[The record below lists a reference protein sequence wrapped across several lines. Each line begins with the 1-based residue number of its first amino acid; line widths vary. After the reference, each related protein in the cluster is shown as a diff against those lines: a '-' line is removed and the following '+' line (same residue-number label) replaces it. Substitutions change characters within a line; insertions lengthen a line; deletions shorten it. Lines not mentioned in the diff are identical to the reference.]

1 MRGSG
6 RRRKHGAAEDVGGQ
20 LVLSFGL
27 LESLLPIGGSELEQ
41 AISGPGADHAEQV
54 SEVAVGL
61 DSVQASA
68 GEQRD
73 EHGVDGSAVVAAD
86 EQPVSTT
93 EDLAMTARL
102 LSRRVLSFSFRGA
115 SAMDRSIRKSAPM
128 CESATLARS
137 GSESSAL

>member
-93 EDLAMTARL
+93 EDLAAQIQLADVVVCGEPTVVEEAPQRDSL
-102 LSRRVLSFSFRGA
+102 IGRVAKRG
-115 SAMDRSIRKSAPM
+115 
-128 CESATLARS
+128 LN
-137 GSESSAL
+137 